1 VPADDPDSPVGR
13 SRLVAHL
20 PVGCPRNG
28 GRRPRGSSSDDTGV
42 GYPARMGGRFTYF
55 LAFAVAGAALLLTA
69 SPPAHAESPFTLD
82 LTLDVRD
89 DGTLQV
95 TQTTTVPDG
104 ATATSE
110 QPLQIAVEGNRT
122 QHFSV
127 SDISTEGGA
136 QASVDGETLSLSA
149 PAGTSTVSYT
159 VNGTIADGPDLQQFT
174 WVLAAAWSEPIAELT
189 GTFSSPTAA
198 PDSPICAYGQI
209 GVRRLCSLTQTDH
222 SGGTVS
228 FQHNN
233 LSAGDAAVFSV
244 LLPAD
249 TVPATAEFTATVAE
263 GGEPS
268 PAGQGGGPGLIA
280 VTVATVLA
288 GAAVAAAWWR
298 RRSDRIA
305 AQSITDHPNL
315 LSPDGTNG
323 VFTSPDGVLP
333 GQIGTVMSGAARPSD
348 IGATVLDLAVR
359 NYLWLAEIQRDGGEP
374 DFQISRRA
382 DLDDA
387 VTPYERAV
395 VDVVLPDGRQSILLS
410 ELTGAPAAVD
420 LRRASTELARS
431 IAGRGWIR
439 HWRTALT
446 VGLWLLGIGTVAT
459 LVLYVAGVSPL
470 FGVAAAILGAGSAA
484 AALLLPARTPRG
496 SRLTAALG
504 GLRLHLSN
512 VDPATVDA
520 AAAPVLFERALP
532 YAQAA
537 GHLQPWLARWDYTGP
552 QTLEWYQPSAD
563 SNPPL
568 VRLPAL
574 AATLD
579 GIAAQSLAS
588 EQR

>member
-1 VPADDPDSPVGR
+1 
-13 SRLVAHL
+13 
-20 PVGCPRNG
+20 
-28 GRRPRGSSSDDTGV
+28 
-42 GYPARMGGRFTYF
+42 MGGRFTYF
-55 LAFAVAGAALLLTA
+55 LVIAMACGALLFTGT
-69 SPPAHAESPFTLD
+69 PTAHADTPFTLD

-104 ATATSE
+104 ATVTSE

-159 VNGTIADGPDLQQFT
+159 VSGTVADGPDLQQFT

-189 GTFSSPTAA
+189 GTFGSPTAA

-233 LSAGDAAVFSV
+233 LSAGDVAVFSV

-268 PAGQGGGPGLIA
+268 PAGQGGGPGLVA

-305 AQSITDHPNL
+305 AQSITDQPNL
-315 LSPDGTNG
+315 LSPDGTSG

-333 GQIGTVMSGAARPSD
+333 GQIGMVMGGAARPSD

-359 NYLWLAEIQRDGGEP
+359 NYLWLAEIQRDGNEP

-387 VTPYERAV
+387 VTAYERAV
-395 VDVVLPDGRQSILLS
+395 VDAVLPDGRQSILLS

-420 LRRASTELARS
+420 LRRVRTELARS
-431 IAGRGWIR
+431 IASRGWIR
-439 HWRTALT
+439 HWRTAQT
-446 VGLWLLGIGTVAT
+446 VGLWLLGIGTAAT
-459 LVLYVAGVSPL
+459 LVLYAAGVSPL
-470 FGVAAAILGAGSAA
+470 FGVAAAILGAGIAA
-484 AALLLPARTPRG
+484 AALLLPSRTPRG

-512 VDPATVDA
+512 VDPTRVDA

-532 YAQAA
+532 YAQSV

-552 QTLEWYQPSAD
+552 QALEWYQPSTD

-568 VRLPAL
+568 VRLPGL
-574 AATLD
+574 TATLD
-579 GIAAQSLAS
+579 GIAGQSLAAQ
-588 EQR
+588 QR

>member
-1 VPADDPDSPVGR
+1 
-13 SRLVAHL
+13 
-20 PVGCPRNG
+20 
-28 GRRPRGSSSDDTGV
+28 
-42 GYPARMGGRFTYF
+42 MGGKFTYF
-55 LAFAVAGAALLLTA
+55 LVIAVAGAALLLTA
-69 SPPAHAESPFTLD
+69 SPLAHAESPFTLD
-82 LTLDVRD
+82 LTLDVGD
-89 DGTLQV
+89 DGALQV

-110 QPLQIAVEGNRT
+110 LPLQIAVEGNRT

-149 PAGTSTVSYT
+149 PQGTSTVSYT
-159 VNGTIADGPDLQQFT
+159 VTGAVADGPDLQQFT
-174 WVLAAAWSEPIAELT
+174 WLLAAAWSEPIAELT
-189 GTFSSPTAA
+189 GTFSSPAAA

-209 GVRRLCSLTQTDH
+209 GVRRLCSLTQVDH
-222 SGGTVS
+222 GGSTVS

-233 LSAGDAAVFSV
+233 LAAGDVVVFSV

-249 TVPATAEFTATVAE
+249 TVPANAEFTATV
-263 GGEPS
+263 GEDQYPT
-268 PAGQGGGPGLIA
+268 AQNDRAGLIA

-288 GAAVAAAWWR
+288 GIAVAAAWWR

-305 AQSITDHPNL
+305 ARSISDQPNL
-315 LSPDGTNG
+315 LSPDSAG

-333 GQIGTVMSGAARPSD
+333 GQIGYVTSGTGRPSD

-395 VDVVLPDGRQSILLS
+395 VDAVLPDGRQSILLS
-410 ELTGAPAAVD
+410 EMTGAPAPVD
-420 LRRASTELARS
+420 LRRVTAELGRS

-439 HWRTALT
+439 HWRTAQT
-446 VGLWLLGIGTVAT
+446 VGLSLLGIGTAAT

-470 FGVAAAILGAGSAA
+470 FGVTAAILGAGIAA
-484 AALLLPARTPRG
+484 AALLLPLRTPRG

-504 GLRLHLSN
+504 GLRLHLN
-512 VDPATVDA
+512 NIDPATVDPA
-520 AAAPVLFERALP
+520 ASPVLFGRALP
-532 YAQAA
+532 YAHSA
-537 GHLQPWLARWDYTGP
+537 GHLQAWLARWDYTAP

-563 SNPPL
+563 NNPPL

-579 GIAAQSLAS
+579 GIAAQSLAA
-588 EQR
+588 EHR

>member
-1 VPADDPDSPVGR
+1 
-13 SRLVAHL
+13 
-20 PVGCPRNG
+20 
-28 GRRPRGSSSDDTGV
+28 
-42 GYPARMGGRFTYF
+42 MGGKFTYF
-55 LAFAVAGAALLLTA
+55 LVIAIAGAALLLTA
-69 SPPAHAESPFTLD
+69 SPPAHADAPFTLD
-82 LTLDVRD
+82 LTLDVAD

-95 TQTTTVPDG
+95 TQTTTVPAG

-110 QPLQIAVEGNRT
+110 LPLQIAVEGNRT

-149 PAGTSTVSYT
+149 PEGTSTVSYT
-159 VNGTIADGPDLQQFT
+159 VTGAVADGPDLQQFT
-174 WVLAAAWSEPIAELT
+174 WLLAAAWSEPIATLT
-189 GTFSSPTAA
+189 GTFSSPAAA

-209 GVRRLCSLTQTDH
+209 GVRRLCSLAQVDH
-222 SGGTVS
+222 SGATVS

-233 LSAGDAAVFSV
+233 LAAGDVVVFSV

-249 TVPATAEFTATVAE
+249 TVPASAEFTATVA
-263 GGEPS
+263 GENQS
-268 PAGQGGGPGLIA
+268 PTAQADRAGLIA

-288 GAAVAAAWWR
+288 GIAVAAAWWR

-305 AQSITDHPNL
+305 ARSISDQPNL
-315 LSPDGTNG
+315 LSPDSAG

-333 GQIGTVMSGAARPSD
+333 GQIGSVTSGAGRPSD

-395 VDVVLPDGRQSILLS
+395 VDAVLPDGRQSILLS
-410 ELTGAPAAVD
+410 EMTGAPAPVD
-420 LRRASTELARS
+420 LRRVSTELGRS

-439 HWRTALT
+439 HWRTAQT
-446 VGLWLLGIGTVAT
+446 VGFSLLGIGTAAT

-470 FGVAAAILGAGSAA
+470 FGVAAAILGAGIAA
-484 AALLLPARTPRG
+484 AALLLPPRTPRG

-512 VDPATVDA
+512 VDPATVDP
-520 AAAPVLFERALP
+520 AAAPVLFGRALP
-532 YAQAA
+532 YAHAA
-537 GHLQPWLARWDYTGP
+537 GHLQSWLARWNYSGP

-579 GIAAQSLAS
+579 GIAAQSLAA
-588 EQR
+588 EHR